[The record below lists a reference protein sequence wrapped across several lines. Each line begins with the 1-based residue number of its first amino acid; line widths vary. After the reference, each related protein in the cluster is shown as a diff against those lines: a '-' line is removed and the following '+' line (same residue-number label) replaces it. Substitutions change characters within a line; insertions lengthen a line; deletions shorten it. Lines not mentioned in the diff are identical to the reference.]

1 MGGRSLDW
9 RHRRRRFFGPS
20 FGLFTYPFAYPYS
33 YIPSFSEYP
42 LFGPDSSS
50 EQSYQA
56 PAETPGAA
64 QDEGEGDSLSGQVQ
78 ALTDE
83 VEQMRQER
91 GGGSP
96 ASSPS
101 AEPTTRADRL
111 PTVFAFRDGR
121 KLEAVNYVIMGKTLW
136 LVGEQTTRR
145 IPLSDLDLAMS
156 KKLNDERGSECPL
169 SDSN

>member
-111 PTVFAFRDGR
+111 PTVFAFRDG
-121 KLEAVNYVIMGKTLW
+121 
-136 LVGEQTTRR
+136 EQTTRR